1 MLHVDM
7 QLFIWMMS
15 VRSVAASL
23 SFLASA
29 TIATILMRSR
39 NGLKSP
45 YSRIIFGLSIA
56 NITQAAGILVS
67 PLAAPS
73 DTPFASWAM
82 GTTATCELAG
92 LVLYVG
98 GTAVPLYILFLS
110 YYFLKK
116 VKNKL
121 TPEEFAD
128 KYEFKIHAL
137 VWFFAIAGGCV
148 GLARNDFNPSI
159 AGSLCRVIDHPVDCS
174 TNPEI
179 ECIRGQHAPTDAIL
193 ITVIPFL
200 LAFFM
205 LIVNFSRLTIYVY
218 SEERKMRLSSRRSA
232 DNNSRW
238 KRFKS
243 VIFLWDSSGCRA
255 TGDSDQPQ
263 QDQDQTRNQSLAMQ
277 SLVQSSLYIFAYF
290 ISYIVIVLAYI
301 FSVIGKPR
309 PLWMFWG
316 ASTAFALSGFYNI
329 FIYTRPKVIAT
340 RRAHPE
346 VYAHRSWLVVFL
358 VVIFSGGEVPTNVD
372 FEHSP
377 EVNQFESIQIG
388 VEGSEEL
395 AHLPVPNSEYS
406 SSFDPWNGPRTG
418 SSLAER
424 DNVIALGDSN
434 DADSFVREFDH
445 EKSRIDSFS
454 FLKGVNEVDY

>member
-1 MLHVDM
+1 
-7 QLFIWMMS
+7 MS
-15 VRSVAASL
+15 VRSVTASL

-29 TIATILMRSR
+29 TIATIVFIRSR

-56 NITQAAGILVS
+56 NIMQAAAILVS

-73 DTPFASWAM
+73 DTPFSSWAM

-92 LVLYVG
+92 FFLYVG
-98 GTAVPLYILFLS
+98 GTAVPFYILFLS

-121 TPEEFAD
+121 TPQEFAD

-137 VWFFAIAGGCV
+137 IWFFTIAGGCV
-148 GLARNDFNPSI
+148 GVARKDFNPSK
-159 AGSLCRVIDHPVDCS
+159 GGLLCRVIDNPVDCS
-174 TNPEI
+174 TNPET

-232 DNNSRW
+232 DSDSRW
-238 KRFKS
+238 ERFKS
-243 VIFLWDSSGCRA
+243 VIFCDSSGRQA
-255 TGDSDQPQ
+255 TRDRGQPQ

-290 ISYIVIVLAYI
+290 IAYFIPVLSYI

-316 ASTAFALSGFYNI
+316 ASIVWPLGGFFNI
-329 FIYTRPKVIAT
+329 FIYNRPKVTAT

-372 FEHSP
+372 LEQPP
-377 EVNQFESIQIG
+377 EVNQFESNQFG

-395 AHLPVPNSEYS
+395 AHLPVPLDSEFNSFAD
-406 SSFDPWNGPRTG
+406 SSFDPWNGSRTG

-434 DADSFVREFDH
+434 GADSFLREFDL
-445 EKSRIDSFS
+445 EKSRIDSTF
-454 FLKGVNEVDY
+454 